1 MTQISSISEF
11 LLQAKTEYRVFDMG
25 RGIRPVPDQ
34 TFLELENGILGAP
47 NPRLQHAWFGLIFFS
62 RELSDEH
69 YIWFVKLPLD
79 EQGLVITATRDH
91 FLQIITDA
99 LGQQLEHNKNAKGR
113 LPENPYSFLP
123 NQQQLADFNSISRS
137 ALSLPP
143 STYYQDAM
151 TYFNHPKQQDWQQV
165 PLQGIAD
172 IAALVQQKDTVS
184 LLINSFNDLASPVR
198 IHLLASLENHI
209 VEKRLSHFIIDW
221 CIANFHQDT
230 QLQHGLRALSQST
243 DKVAV
248 KDLLTKVLQS
258 EHGSDVNTMVL
269 IAARHWQYF
278 GDADFLALYINQLA
292 ELDSELFISLYA
304 DLVQIP
310 SIRPCLLAM
319 IRWPDKSPA
328 LTRIVGRIFS
338 GQD

>member
-11 LLQAKTEYRVFDMG
+11 LLQAKTQYRVFDMG
-25 RGIRPVPDQ
+25 RGIRPVSDQ
-34 TFLELENGILGAP
+34 TFLDIENGIISAP
-47 NPRLQHAWFGLIFFS
+47 NPRLQHAWFGVIFFS
-62 RELSDEH
+62 RELSSEH

-79 EQGLVITATRDH
+79 EQGLIITATRNH

-99 LGQQLEHNKNAKGR
+99 LGQQLEHNKNAKGC
-113 LPENPYSFLP
+113 LPENPYTFLP

-143 STYYQDAM
+143 SAYYQGAM
-151 TYFNHPKQQDWQQV
+151 TYFDHPEQHDWQQV

-172 IAALVQQKDTVS
+172 VAALVQQENTVS
-184 LLINSFNDLASPVR
+184 LIINSFHDLASPVR
-198 IHLLASLENHI
+198 MHLLASLENHI

-221 CIANFHQDT
+221 CMANFQQDN

-248 KDLLTKVLQS
+248 KNILTKVLQS
-258 EHGSDVNTMVL
+258 EHGSNVNTMVL

-278 GDADFLALYINQLA
+278 CDEDFLALYINQLA
-292 ELDSELFISLYA
+292 EQDSELFISLYA

-310 SIRPCLLAM
+310 SIRPDILAM
-319 IRWPDKSPA
+319 IRWPQKSA
-328 LTRIVGRIFS
+328 KLTRIIGQIFS
-338 GQD
+338 GQA

>member
-34 TFLELENGILGAP
+34 TFLELENGLLATP
-47 NPRLQHAWFGLIFFS
+47 NPRLQHAWFGVIFFS
-62 RELSDEH
+62 RELSNEH
-69 YIWFVKLPLD
+69 YIWFLKLPLD
-79 EQGLVITATRDH
+79 EQGLVITATRNH

-99 LGQQLEHNKNAKGR
+99 LGQQLEHNKNAKGH

-143 STYYQDAM
+143 STYYQQAM
-151 TYFNHPKQQDWQQV
+151 NYFNHPKQQDWQQV

-172 IAALVQQKDTVS
+172 IAALIHQEDTVT
-184 LLINSFNDLASPVR
+184 LIINSFNDLAAPVR
-198 IHLLASLENHI
+198 THLLASLENYT
-209 VEKRLSHFIIDW
+209 VEERLSHFIIDW
-221 CIANFHQDT
+221 CMAHFQQDT

-243 DKVAV
+243 DKVPV
-248 KDLLTKVLQS
+248 KTLLTKVLQS
-258 EHGSDVNTMVL
+258 EHGSNVNTMVL
-269 IAARHWQYF
+269 IAARHWQYCS
-278 GDADFLALYINQLA
+278 DKDFLALYINQLA

-310 SIRPCLLAM
+310 CIRPDILAVL
-319 IRWPDKSPA
+319 RWPEKSPK
-328 LTRIVGRIFS
+328 LTRIIGQIFS
-338 GQD
+338 GQA

>member
-34 TFLELENGILGAP
+34 TFLDLENGILSAP

-62 RELSDEH
+62 RELSSEH

-79 EQGLVITATRDH
+79 EQGLIITATRNH
-91 FLQIITDA
+91 FLHIITDA
-99 LGQQLEHNKNAKGR
+99 LGQQLEHNKNAKGC

-143 STYYQDAM
+143 SAYYQEAM
-151 TYFNHPKQQDWQQV
+151 TYFNHPEQQDWQRV

-172 IAALVQQKDTVS
+172 IAARGQQKDTVS
-184 LLINSFNDLASPVR
+184 LLLNSFNDLATPVKM
-198 IHLLASLENHI
+198 HLLASLENHI
-209 VEKRLSHFIIDW
+209 VEQRLSHFIIDW
-221 CIANFHQDT
+221 SVANFHQET
-230 QLQHGLRALSQST
+230 LLQHGLRALSQST

-248 KDLLTKVLQS
+248 KNLLTKVLQS
-258 EHGSDVNTMVL
+258 EHGSNVNTMVL

-278 GDADFLALYINQLA
+278 CDEDFLALYINLLV
-292 ELDSELFISLYA
+292 ELESELFISLYT

-310 SIRPCLLAM
+310 SIRPCILAV
-319 IRWPDKSPA
+319 IRWSEKSEK
-328 LTRIVGRIFS
+328 LTRIIGQIFS
-338 GQD
+338 GQA